1 MANDNDKFL
10 SITQDYGSLYS
21 DVCSIIDTTRHQLAT
36 AYTNYQLLMYWHIG
50 ARINQNVLG
59 GKRGEYGAQIVSTCR
74 HNYKSNM
81 VGSMQSVTSAE

>member
-36 AYTNYQLLMYWHIG
+36 AFTNYQLLMYWHIG
-50 ARINQNVLG
+50 ARINHLT
-59 GKRGEYGAQIVSTCR
+59 SSMR
-74 HNYKSNM
+74 HPREIDLFTNLNENAIFPQPL
-81 VGSMQSVTSAE
+81 V